1 MKIYR
6 LNSNI
11 NEEMDLEEAIDYLQT
26 KFHFTLDKV
35 ETVEKA
41 NEQSE
46 MIEVLLDTYFIID
59 ETEDEE
65 DTWEDDTSEREI
77 EYRKVQGF

>member
-11 NEEMDLEEAIDYLQT
+11 NEEMDLEKAIDYLQEELQF
-26 KFHFTLDKV
+26 KLDFVTSV
-35 ETVEKA
+35 EDTSK
-41 NEQSE
+41 QSE
-46 MIEVLLDTYFIID
+46 MIEVLLEAYFTID
-59 ETEDEE
+59 ETEENEE
-65 DTWEDDTSEREI
+65 YEDDTQERYE

>member
-11 NEEMDLEEAIDYLQT
+11 NKEMDLEEVIDYLQT
-26 KFHFTLDKV
+26 SLHFTLDEV
-35 ETVEKA
+35 QTVEHA
-41 NEQSE
+41 TEQSE
-46 MIEVLLDTYFIID
+46 MIEVLLEAYFTID
-59 ETEDEE
+59 ETEENEE
-65 DTWEDDTSEREI
+65 YEDDTQEREF

>member
-11 NEEMDLEEAIDYLQT
+11 NKEMDLEEAIDYLQESL
-26 KFHFTLDKV
+26 HFKLDEV
-35 ETVEKA
+35 QTVEHA
-41 NEQSE
+41 TEQSE
-46 MIEVLLDTYFIID
+46 MIEVLLDSYF
-59 ETEDEE
+59 TVEDVEE
-65 DTWEDDTSEREI
+65 NEDYEDDTQEREI

>member
-11 NEEMDLEEAIDYLQT
+11 NKEMDLEEAIDYLQT
-26 KFHFTLDKV
+26 SLHFTLDKV
-35 ETVEKA
+35 QKLEDSNA
-41 NEQSE
+41 QSE
-46 MIEVLLDTYFIID
+46 MLEVLLDSYFTID
-59 ETEDEE
+59 ETDEIE
-65 DTWEDDTSEREI
+65 EYEDDTQEREI

>member
-11 NEEMDLEEAIDYLQT
+11 NKEMDLEEAIDYLQESL
-26 KFHFTLDKV
+26 HFKLDEVQTL
-35 ETVEKA
+35 EHSTA
-41 NEQSE
+41 QSE
-46 MIEVLLDTYFIID
+46 MIEVLLDSYFIV
-59 ETEDEE
+59 EDVEE
-65 DTWEDDTSEREI
+65 NEEYEDDIQEREI